1 MAKMETGIR
10 DYAEGKGLDN
20 TRKKTLQ
27 LLHYVGMEV
36 QDIFQD
42 ITDPDPVNDNQDPY
56 AVCIR
61 KLDHQ
66 FRAEENIPF
75 ERHVFRQMAP
85 NEEEPVDKYLVRLR
99 QQARHC
105 NFGAALEERLRDQ
118 SIEKLTDME
127 LRKEIVGNK
136 ENPFGCDSRKSKSFG
151 SGQITNAV
159 YDVWSECKCHRKQ
172 KRKGRGRRDIS
183 LGILVQQ
190 KEESVQSL

>member
-27 LLHYVGMEV
+27 ILHYMGMEV

-42 ITDPDPVNDNQDPY
+42 ITDPDPVNDYQDPY
-56 AVCIR
+56 AVYIR
-61 KLDHQ
+61 KLDHH

-85 NEEEPVDKYLVRLR
+85 NEEEPADKYLVRLR

-127 LRKEIVGNK
+127 LKKKLLETRRIPLDAILEKAK
-136 ENPFGCDSRKSKSFG
+136 
-151 SGQITNAV
+151 A
-159 YDVWSECKCHRKQ
+159 SEAAK
-172 KRKGRGRRDIS
+172 
-183 LGILVQQ
+183 
-190 KEESVQSL
+190 